1 MPGTFATTSTLSKP
15 EGVCGLAII
24 VSFLVVCYVSR
35 LVYNVYFH
43 PLSKFPGPRLAGA
56 SRWYEAYFDNLVGCG
71 GQYMYEIDRIHR
83 DYGSLAFLPVLSN
96 TGPCLVLFLSLGS
109 LTA

>member
-1 MPGTFATTSTLSKP
+1 MLRMFDTTSALSKSV
-15 EGVCGLAII
+15 VCGLII
-24 VSFLVVCYVSR
+24 TSFLVWYASR

-56 SRWYEAYFDNLVGCG
+56 SRWYEGYFDNLVGRG

-83 DYGSLAFLPVLSN
+83 DYGSLHL
-96 TGPCLVLFLSLGS
+96 PCLHTS
-109 LTA
+109 

>member
-1 MPGTFATTSTLSKP
+1 MLGIFDTTSALSKS
-15 EGVCGLAII
+15 GVCGLII
-24 VSFLVVCYVSR
+24 TSFLVWYASR

-56 SRWYEAYFDNLVGCG
+56 SRWYEAYFDNLVGRG

-83 DYGSLAFLPVLSN
+83 DYGSLHL
-96 TGPCLVLFLSLGS
+96 PCLHTS
-109 LTA
+109 